1 MVFFLLV
8 VLEIGNRK
16 IKTFFS
22 LQKFIVLNYNK
33 SCNSARN
40 YQSKTYITSI
50 GLILCLILY
59 FKNK

>member
-8 VLEIGNRK
+8 VLEIGNK
-16 IKTFFS
+16 IRIFFR
-22 LQKFIVLNYNK
+22 LQKLIVLNYNK

-40 YQSKTYITSI
+40 YQSKTYITLI